1 MDYKDMSISM
11 KAIHGGVSKEKGYN
25 ALTMPIYQT
34 STFYF
39 NSAEE
44 GGQLFAGEK
53 AGYIY
58 SRLGNPTTSLLEEK
72 IALLEGAEACAAT
85 SSGMGAISS
94 ALWTI
99 AGAGKH
105 IIADEVLYG
114 CTYAL
119 LAHGMTRYGVEV
131 DFIDT
136 SDIEMVKKTLKENTV
151 CVYLETPA
159 NSTLK
164 IVDIEEVAKVAHRF
178 NLVYG
183 GYIYEFNFCIR
194 FIF

>member
-1 MDYKDMSISM
+1 M
-11 KAIHGGVSKEKGYN
+11 KTIHDGVSKEKGYN

-85 SSGMGAISS
+85 SSCMGTKI
-94 ALWTI
+94 
-99 AGAGKH
+99 GR
-105 IIADEVLYG
+105 
-114 CTYAL
+114 
-119 LAHGMTRYGVEV
+119 AHV
-131 DFIDT
+131 
-136 SDIEMVKKTLKENTV
+136 
-151 CVYLETPA
+151 
-159 NSTLK
+159 
-164 IVDIEEVAKVAHRF
+164 
-178 NLVYG
+178 
-183 GYIYEFNFCIR
+183 
-194 FIF
+194 